1 MRKDLTSEASRR
13 LHRRRGRVLI
23 AASAAVLI
31 VGSALSMGIA
41 VAWRHDRKDAAAKR
55 FRADEQLLESNVRAT
70 VSTYVHALQ
79 VTRGF
84 FGADPAATRPQF
96 LAFAGSL
103 DFKDSTPGLLALESI
118 RADAASAT
126 TAGPDIAYPIDMVA
140 PRSAAIGL
148 LWRDLAYDPSVR
160 KALPLVARRGG
171 VMMMPPRVDVFRH
184 VRMLLVG
191 SVSQDQGLPAR
202 WVGASIDPAIFG
214 IQAIGEVPPGIRA
227 SLEWGSDGQVLAT
240 VAAPGAAA
248 DRPTLLS
255 TSLPIQAEGTDW
267 MLDVTATSDYD
278 PLVLAFPW
286 RPFAAGLVPAIVM
299 ALILFVLGRSRIE
312 ALDMATR
319 LGKDLAASE
328 ARAKAVM
335 ESAVEAILTTDAVGH
350 VESVNPAAE
359 VLFGWA
365 EAEIVGR
372 PITVV
377 VPGLEP
383 SGEHESL
390 DDLHRGPSERMMEAI
405 RKDEQR
411 LPVDVSMSSTTI
423 GGREMFTLIARDA
436 TLRKLYED
444 QLEHQATHDPL
455 TGLANRTL
463 FDELLVR
470 AAYRADRSGRPV
482 AVLFLDLDGFKDVN
496 DLFGHPSGDRVLSE
510 TSRRLE
516 AVVRPGDMVARMG
529 GDEFVVLCE
538 HLSEPRDAERIATRI
553 VQAVGKPIPLA
564 TGVATVTASVGIALG
579 EPGETAAS
587 LIGRADEAMY
597 RMKQGGKAGFLFA
610 GAAGG

>member
-31 VGSALSMGIA
+31 VGSALSTGIA

-84 FGADPAATRPQF
+84 LRADPAATRPQF

-103 DFKDSTPGLLALESI
+103 DLKDSTPGLLALESI

-126 TAGPDIAYPIDMVA
+126 TGGPDIAYPIDMVA

-160 KALPLVARRGG
+160 RALPLVARRGG

-191 SVSQDQGLPAR
+191 SVSQDQAPAR

-214 IQAIGEVPPGIRA
+214 SQAIGEVPPGIRA

-240 VAAPGAAA
+240 AAAPGAAA

-372 PITVV
+372 PIAVV

-383 SGEHESL
+383 SGEHDGL

-482 AVLFLDLDGFKDVN
+482 AVLYLDLDGFKDVN
-496 DLFGHPSGDRVLSE
+496 DVFGHPSGDRVLSE

-538 HLSEPRDAERIATRI
+538 HLSEPSDAEKIATRI

>member
-55 FRADEQLLESNVRAT
+55 FRADEQLLETNVRAT
-70 VSTYVHALQ
+70 VSTYVHALE

-84 FGADPAATRPQF
+84 FRADPAATRPQF

-126 TAGPDIAYPIDMVA
+126 IGGPDIAYPIDMVA

-160 KALPLVARRGG
+160 RALPLVARRGG

-191 SVSQDQGLPAR
+191 SVGQGQGPAR

-214 IQAIGEVPPGIRA
+214 TQAIGEVPSGIRA
-227 SLEWGSDGQVLAT
+227 SLAWGSDGQILAT
-240 VAAPGAAA
+240 AAAPGADA

-255 TSLPIQAEGTDW
+255 TSLPIEAEGTDW

-286 RPFAAGLVPAIVM
+286 RPFAAGLLPAIVM

-365 EAEIVGR
+365 EAEIVDR
-372 PITVV
+372 PIAVV

-383 SGEHESL
+383 SGEH
-390 DDLHRGPSERMMEAI
+390 DGPDGLHRGPNERMMEAI

-463 FDELLVR
+463 FGELLVR
-470 AAYRADRSGRPV
+470 AAYRADRSGQPV
-482 AVLFLDLDGFKDVN
+482 AVLYLDLDGFKDVN
-496 DLFGHPSGDRVLSE
+496 DVFGHPSGDRVLSE

-516 AVVRPGDMVARMG
+516 AVVRPGDIVARMG

-538 HLSEPRDAERIATRI
+538 HLSEPTDAEKIATRI

>member
-31 VGSALSMGIA
+31 VGSALSTGIA

-55 FRADEQLLESNVRAT
+55 FRADEELLESNVRAT

-84 FGADPAATRPQF
+84 LRADPAATRPQF

-103 DFKDSTPGLLALESI
+103 DLKDSTPGLLALESI

-126 TAGPDIAYPIDMVA
+126 TGGPDIAYPIDMVA

-160 KALPLVARRGG
+160 RALPLVARRGG

-191 SVSQDQGLPAR
+191 SVSQDQGLAR

-214 IQAIGEVPPGIRA
+214 TQAIGEVPPGIRA

-240 VAAPGAAA
+240 AAAPGAAA

-312 ALDMATR
+312 ALDMATS

-372 PITVV
+372 PIAVV

-383 SGEHESL
+383 SGEHDGL

-482 AVLFLDLDGFKDVN
+482 AVLYLDLDGFKDVN
-496 DLFGHPSGDRVLSE
+496 DVFGHPSGDRVLSE

-538 HLSEPRDAERIATRI
+538 HLSEPSDAEKIATRI

>member
-31 VGSALSMGIA
+31 VGSALSTGIA

-84 FGADPAATRPQF
+84 LRADPAATRPQF

-126 TAGPDIAYPIDMVA
+126 AGGPDIAYPIDMVA

-160 KALPLVARRGG
+160 RALPLVARRGG

-191 SVSQDQGLPAR
+191 SVSQDQGLAR

-214 IQAIGEVPPGIRA
+214 TQAIGEVPPGIRA

-240 VAAPGAAA
+240 AAAPGAAA

-312 ALDMATR
+312 ALDMATS

-372 PITVV
+372 PIAVV

-383 SGEHESL
+383 SGEHDGL

-482 AVLFLDLDGFKDVN
+482 AVLYLDLDGFKDVN
-496 DLFGHPSGDRVLSE
+496 DVFGHPSGDRVLSE

-538 HLSEPRDAERIATRI
+538 HLSEPSDAEKIATRI

>member
-31 VGSALSMGIA
+31 VGSALSTGIA

-84 FGADPAATRPQF
+84 LRADPAATRPQF

-126 TAGPDIAYPIDMVA
+126 TGGPDIAYPIDMVA

-160 KALPLVARRGG
+160 RALPLVARRGG

-191 SVSQDQGLPAR
+191 SVSQDEGLAR

-214 IQAIGEVPPGIRA
+214 TQAIGEVPPGIRA

-240 VAAPGAAA
+240 AAAPGAAA

-312 ALDMATR
+312 ALDMATS

-372 PITVV
+372 PIAVV

-383 SGEHESL
+383 SGDNEGL
-390 DDLHRGPSERMMEAI
+390 DGLHRGPNERMMEAI

-482 AVLFLDLDGFKDVN
+482 AVLYLDLDGFKDVN
-496 DLFGHPSGDRVLSE
+496 DVFGHPSGDRVLSE

-538 HLSEPRDAERIATRI
+538 HLSEPSDAETIATRI

>member
-70 VSTYVHALQ
+70 VSTYVHALE

-84 FGADPAATRPQF
+84 FRADPAATRPQF

-118 RADAASAT
+118 RADAASVT
-126 TAGPDIAYPIDMVA
+126 TGGPDIAYPIDMVA

-160 KALPLVARRGG
+160 RALPLVARRGG

-191 SVSQDQGLPAR
+191 SVSQDQGLAR

-214 IQAIGEVPPGIRA
+214 TQAIGEVPPGIRA

-240 VAAPGAAA
+240 AAAPGAAA

-312 ALDMATR
+312 ALDMATS

-372 PITVV
+372 PIAVV

-383 SGEHESL
+383 SGDNEGL
-390 DDLHRGPSERMMEAI
+390 DGLHRGPNERMMEAI

-482 AVLFLDLDGFKDVN
+482 AVLYLDLDGFKDVN
-496 DLFGHPSGDRVLSE
+496 DVFGHPSGDRVLSE

-538 HLSEPRDAERIATRI
+538 HLSEPSDAEMIATRI

>member
-1 MRKDLTSEASRR
+1 
-13 LHRRRGRVLI
+13 VLI

-55 FRADEQLLESNVRAT
+55 FRADEQLLETNVRAT
-70 VSTYVHALQ
+70 VSTYVHALE

-84 FGADPAATRPQF
+84 FRADPAATRPQF

-126 TAGPDIAYPIDMVA
+126 SGGPDIAYPIDMVA

-160 KALPLVARRGG
+160 RALPLVARRGG

-191 SVSQDQGLPAR
+191 SVGQGRGPDR

-214 IQAIGEVPPGIRA
+214 TQAIGDVPPGIRA
-227 SLEWGSDGQVLAT
+227 SLAWGSDGQVLAT
-240 VAAPGAAA
+240 AAAPGA
-248 DRPTLLS
+248 DGERPTLLS
-255 TSLPIQAEGTDW
+255 TSLPIEAEGTDW

-372 PITVV
+372 AIALV
-377 VPGLEP
+377 VPGLEL
-383 SGEHESL
+383 SGEHDGL
-390 DDLHRGPSERMMEAI
+390 DDLHRVPNERMMEAI

-423 GGREMFTLIARDA
+423 GGREMITLIARDA

-470 AAYRADRSGRPV
+470 AAYRADRSGQPV
-482 AVLFLDLDGFKDVN
+482 AVLYLDLDGFKDVN
-496 DLFGHPSGDRVLSE
+496 DVFGHPSGDRVLSE

-538 HLSEPRDAERIATRI
+538 HLSEPSDAETIATRI

>member
-23 AASAAVLI
+23 AASAAVLV

-41 VAWRHDRKDAAAKR
+41 VAWRHDRQDAAAKR

-84 FGADPAATRPQF
+84 FRADPAATRPQF

-118 RADAASAT
+118 RANAASVT
-126 TAGPDIAYPIDMVA
+126 TGGPDIAYPIDMVA

-160 KALPLVARRGG
+160 RALPLVARRGG

-191 SVSQDQGLPAR
+191 SVSQDQGPAR

-214 IQAIGEVPPGIRA
+214 TQAIGEVPPGIRA
-227 SLEWGSDGQVLAT
+227 SLGWGSDGQVLAT
-240 VAAPGAAA
+240 AAAPGAAA

-312 ALDMATR
+312 ALDMATG

-372 PITVV
+372 PIAVV
-377 VPGLEP
+377 VPGLEL
-383 SGEHESL
+383 SGEHDGL
-390 DDLHRGPSERMMEAI
+390 DDLHWGPSERMMEAI

-411 LPVDVSMSSTTI
+411 LPVDMSMSSTTI

-482 AVLFLDLDGFKDVN
+482 AVLYLDLDGFKDVN
-496 DLFGHPSGDRVLSE
+496 DVFGHPSGDRVLSE

-538 HLSEPRDAERIATRI
+538 HLSEPSDAERIATRI

>member
-23 AASAAVLI
+23 AASAAVLV

-41 VAWRHDRKDAAAKR
+41 VAWRHDRQDAAAKR

-84 FGADPAATRPQF
+84 FRADPAATRPQF

-118 RADAASAT
+118 RADAASVT
-126 TAGPDIAYPIDMVA
+126 SGGPDIAYPIDMVA

-160 KALPLVARRGG
+160 RALPLVARRGG

-191 SVSQDQGLPAR
+191 SVSQDQGPAR

-214 IQAIGEVPPGIRA
+214 TQAIGEVPPGIRA
-227 SLEWGSDGQVLAT
+227 SLGRGSDGQVLAT
-240 VAAPGAAA
+240 AVAPGAAA

-312 ALDMATR
+312 ALDMATS

-372 PITVV
+372 PIAVV
-377 VPGLEP
+377 VPGLEL
-383 SGEHESL
+383 SGEHDGL
-390 DDLHRGPSERMMEAI
+390 DDLHWGPSERMMEAI

-423 GGREMFTLIARDA
+423 GGREMLTLIARDA

-470 AAYRADRSGRPV
+470 AAYQADRSGRPV
-482 AVLFLDLDGFKDVN
+482 AVLYLDLDGFKDVN
-496 DLFGHPSGDRVLSE
+496 DVFGHPSGDRVLSE

-538 HLSEPRDAERIATRI
+538 HLSEPSDAEKIATRI

>member
-31 VGSALSMGIA
+31 VGSALSTGIA

-84 FGADPAATRPQF
+84 LRADPAATRPQF

-103 DFKDSTPGLLALESI
+103 DLKDSTPGLLALESI

-126 TAGPDIAYPIDMVA
+126 TGGPDIAYPIDMVA

-160 KALPLVARRGG
+160 RALPLVARRGG

-191 SVSQDQGLPAR
+191 SVSQDQGLAR

-214 IQAIGEVPPGIRA
+214 TQAIGEVPPGIRA

-240 VAAPGAAA
+240 AAAPGAAA

-312 ALDMATR
+312 ALDMATS

-372 PITVV
+372 PIAVV

-383 SGEHESL
+383 SGDNEGL
-390 DDLHRGPSERMMEAI
+390 DGLHRGPNERMMEAI

-482 AVLFLDLDGFKDVN
+482 AVLYLDLDGFKDVN
-496 DLFGHPSGDRVLSE
+496 DVFGHPSGDRVLSE

-538 HLSEPRDAERIATRI
+538 HLSEPSDAEKIATRI

>member
-41 VAWRHDRKDAAAKR
+41 VAWRHDRQDAAAKR

-84 FGADPAATRPQF
+84 FRADPAATRPQF

-118 RADAASAT
+118 RADAASVT
-126 TAGPDIAYPIDMVA
+126 TDGPDIAYPIDMVA

-160 KALPLVARRGG
+160 RALPLVARRGG

-191 SVSQDQGLPAR
+191 AVSQDQGPAR
-202 WVGASIDPAIFG
+202 WVGGSIDPAIFG
-214 IQAIGEVPPGIRA
+214 TQAIGQVPPGIRA
-227 SLEWGSDGQVLAT
+227 SLGWGSDGQVLAT
-240 VAAPGAAA
+240 AAAPGAAA

-278 PLVLAFPW
+278 PLALAFPW

-312 ALDMATR
+312 ALDMATS

-372 PITVV
+372 PIAVV
-377 VPGLEP
+377 VPGLEL
-383 SGEHESL
+383 SGEHDGL
-390 DDLHRGPSERMMEAI
+390 DDLHWGPSERMMEAI

-411 LPVDVSMSSTTI
+411 LPVDMSMSSTTI

-482 AVLFLDLDGFKDVN
+482 AVLYLDLDGFKDVN

-538 HLSEPRDAERIATRI
+538 HLSEPSDAEKIATRI

>member
-31 VGSALSMGIA
+31 VGSALSTGIA

-84 FGADPAATRPQF
+84 LRADPAATRPQF

-103 DFKDSTPGLLALESI
+103 DLKDSTPGLLALESI

-126 TAGPDIAYPIDMVA
+126 TGGPDIAYPIDMVA

-160 KALPLVARRGG
+160 RALPLVARRGG

-191 SVSQDQGLPAR
+191 SVSQDQGLAR

-214 IQAIGEVPPGIRA
+214 TQAIGEVPPGIRA

-240 VAAPGAAA
+240 AAAPGAAA

-312 ALDMATR
+312 ALDMATS

-372 PITVV
+372 PIAVV

-383 SGEHESL
+383 SGEHDGL

-455 TGLANRTL
+455 TGLASRTL

-482 AVLFLDLDGFKDVN
+482 AVLYLDLDGFKDVN
-496 DLFGHPSGDRVLSE
+496 DVFGHPSGDRVLSE

-538 HLSEPRDAERIATRI
+538 HLSEPSDAEKIATRI

>member
-55 FRADEQLLESNVRAT
+55 FRADEQLLETNVRAT
-70 VSTYVHALQ
+70 VSTYVHALE

-84 FGADPAATRPQF
+84 FRADPAATRPQF

-126 TAGPDIAYPIDMVA
+126 SGGPDIAYPIDMVA

-160 KALPLVARRGG
+160 RALPLVARRGG

-191 SVSQDQGLPAR
+191 SVGQGRGPDR

-214 IQAIGEVPPGIRA
+214 TQAIGDVPPGIRA
-227 SLEWGSDGQVLAT
+227 SLAWGSDGQVLAT
-240 VAAPGAAA
+240 AAAPGA
-248 DRPTLLS
+248 DGERPTLLS
-255 TSLPIQAEGTDW
+255 TSLPIEAEGTDW

-372 PITVV
+372 AIALV
-377 VPGLEP
+377 VPGLEL
-383 SGEHESL
+383 SGEHDGL
-390 DDLHRGPSERMMEAI
+390 DDLHRVPNERMMEAI

-423 GGREMFTLIARDA
+423 GGREMITLIARDA

-470 AAYRADRSGRPV
+470 AAYRADRSGQPV
-482 AVLFLDLDGFKDVN
+482 AVLYLDLDGFKDVN
-496 DLFGHPSGDRVLSE
+496 DVFGHPSGDRVLSE

-538 HLSEPRDAERIATRI
+538 HLSEPSDAETIATRI

>member
-1 MRKDLTSEASRR
+1 MRKDLTSEASRW

-23 AASAAVLI
+23 ASSAAVLI

-41 VAWRHDRKDAAAKR
+41 VSWRQDRKDAAAKR

-70 VSTYVHALQ
+70 VSTYIHALQ

-84 FGADPAATRPQF
+84 FRADRSATRPQF
-96 LAFAGSL
+96 LTFASSL

-118 RADAASAT
+118 RANVPSAIT
-126 TAGPDIAYPIDMVA
+126 GGPDIAYPIDMVA
-140 PRSAAIGL
+140 PHSAAVGL

-160 KALPLVARRGG
+160 RALPLVARRGG
-171 VMMMPPRVDVFRH
+171 VMMMPPRIDVFRH

-191 SVSQDQGLPAR
+191 SVTQDEGSAR
-202 WVGASIDPAIFG
+202 WVGASIDPAIFAT
-214 IQAIGEVPPGIRA
+214 QAIGEVPPGIRA
-227 SLEWGSDGQVLAT
+227 SLRWGTDGQVLAT
-240 VAAPGAAA
+240 AAAPEAAA

-267 MLDVTATSDYD
+267 MLDVTATSEYD
-278 PLVLAFPW
+278 PMVVAFPW

-299 ALILFVLGRSRIE
+299 ALILFILGRSRIE

-372 PITVV
+372 PIAVV
-377 VPGLEP
+377 VPGLEL
-383 SGEHESL
+383 SGEHDGLE
-390 DDLHRGPSERMMEAI
+390 DLHWGPRERMVEAI

-411 LPVDVSMSSTTI
+411 LPVDVSMSPTTI

-482 AVLFLDLDGFKDVN
+482 AVLYLDLDGFKDVN
-496 DLFGHPSGDRVLSE
+496 DVFGHPSGDRVLSE

-538 HLSEPRDAERIATRI
+538 HLSEPSDVEKIATRI

-564 TGVATVTASVGIALG
+564 SGVATVTASVGIALG

-587 LIGRADEAMY
+587 LVARADEAMY

>member
-1 MRKDLTSEASRR
+1 
-13 LHRRRGRVLI
+13 
-23 AASAAVLI
+23 
-31 VGSALSMGIA
+31 
-41 VAWRHDRKDAAAKR
+41 
-55 FRADEQLLESNVRAT
+55 
-70 VSTYVHALQ
+70 
-79 VTRGF
+79 
-84 FGADPAATRPQF
+84 
-96 LAFAGSL
+96 
-103 DFKDSTPGLLALESI
+103 
-118 RADAASAT
+118 
-126 TAGPDIAYPIDMVA
+126 MVA
-140 PRSAAIGL
+140 PRSATIGL

-160 KALPLVARRGG
+160 RALPLVARRGG

-191 SVSQDQGLPAR
+191 SVSQDEGPAR

-214 IQAIGEVPPGIRA
+214 TQAIGEVPPGIRA

-240 VAAPGAAA
+240 AAAPGAAT

-383 SGEHESL
+383 SGEHEGL

-482 AVLFLDLDGFKDVN
+482 AVLYLDLDGFKDVN
-496 DLFGHPSGDRVLSE
+496 DVFGHPSGDRVLSE

-538 HLSEPRDAERIATRI
+538 HLFEPSDAERIATRI

>member
-55 FRADEQLLESNVRAT
+55 FRADEQLLETNVRAT
-70 VSTYVHALQ
+70 VSTYVHALE

-84 FGADPAATRPQF
+84 FRADPAATRPQF

-126 TAGPDIAYPIDMVA
+126 AGGPGIAYPIDMVA

-160 KALPLVARRGG
+160 RALPLVARRGG

-191 SVSQDQGLPAR
+191 SVSQDQGPAR

-214 IQAIGEVPPGIRA
+214 TQAIGGVPPGIRA
-227 SLEWGSDGQVLAT
+227 SLEWGSDGQVHAT
-240 VAAPGAAA
+240 AAAPGAAA

-255 TSLPIQAEGTDW
+255 ASLPIEAEGTDW

-372 PITVV
+372 PIAVV
-377 VPGLEP
+377 VPGLER
-383 SGEHESL
+383 SGEHDGL
-390 DDLHRGPSERMMEAI
+390 DELHRGPSERMMEAI

-482 AVLFLDLDGFKDVN
+482 AVLYLDLDGFKDVN
-496 DLFGHPSGDRVLSE
+496 DVFGHPSGDRVLSE

-538 HLSEPRDAERIATRI
+538 HLSEPSDAERIATRI

>member
-55 FRADEQLLESNVRAT
+55 FRADEQLLETNVRAT
-70 VSTYVHALQ
+70 VSTYVHALE

-84 FGADPAATRPQF
+84 FRADPAATRPQF

-126 TAGPDIAYPIDMVA
+126 SGGPDIAYPIDMVA

-160 KALPLVARRGG
+160 RALPLVARRGG

-191 SVSQDQGLPAR
+191 SVGQGRGPDR

-214 IQAIGEVPPGIRA
+214 TQAIGDVPPGIRA
-227 SLEWGSDGQVLAT
+227 SLAWGSDGQVLAT
-240 VAAPGAAA
+240 AAAPGA
-248 DRPTLLS
+248 DGERPTLLS
-255 TSLPIQAEGTDW
+255 TSLPIEAEGTDW

-372 PITVV
+372 AIALV
-377 VPGLEP
+377 VPGLEL
-383 SGEHESL
+383 SGEHDGL
-390 DDLHRGPSERMMEAI
+390 DDLHRVPNERMMEAI

-423 GGREMFTLIARDA
+423 GGREMITLIARDA

-470 AAYRADRSGRPV
+470 AAYRADRSGQPV
-482 AVLFLDLDGFKDVN
+482 AVLYLDLDGFKDVN
-496 DLFGHPSGDRVLSE
+496 DVFGHPSGDRCSPRRRGGSKRWCVRVTCWPGWAE
-510 TSRRLE
+510 TNSSSSASSSPSRAMRRRSRRGSC
-516 AVVRPGDMVARMG
+516 RPSASRSRWRRGWRPSRRASGSRSGNPARPPPHSSAG
-529 GDEFVVLCE
+529 RTKRC
-538 HLSEPRDAERIATRI
+538 
-553 VQAVGKPIPLA
+553 
-564 TGVATVTASVGIALG
+564 TG
-579 EPGETAAS
+579 
-587 LIGRADEAMY
+587 
-597 RMKQGGKAGFLFA
+597 
-610 GAAGG
+610 

>member
-31 VGSALSMGIA
+31 VGSALSTGIA

-84 FGADPAATRPQF
+84 LRADPAATRPQF

-126 TAGPDIAYPIDMVA
+126 TGGPDIAYPIDMVA

-160 KALPLVARRGG
+160 RALPLVARRGG
-171 VMMMPPRVDVFRH
+171 VIMMPPRVDVFRH

-191 SVSQDQGLPAR
+191 SVSQDQGPAR

-214 IQAIGEVPPGIRA
+214 TQAIGEVPPGIRA

-240 VAAPGAAA
+240 SAAPGAAA

-372 PITVV
+372 PIAVV

-383 SGEHESL
+383 SGEHDGL

-482 AVLFLDLDGFKDVN
+482 AVLYLDLDGFKDVN
-496 DLFGHPSGDRVLSE
+496 DVFGHPSGDRVLSE

-538 HLSEPRDAERIATRI
+538 HLSEPSDAEKIATRI

>member
-23 AASAAVLI
+23 AASAAVLV

-41 VAWRHDRKDAAAKR
+41 VAWRHDRQDAAAKR

-84 FGADPAATRPQF
+84 FRADPAATRPQF

-118 RADAASAT
+118 RADAASVT
-126 TAGPDIAYPIDMVA
+126 SGGPDIAYPIDMVA

-160 KALPLVARRGG
+160 RALPLVARRGG

-191 SVSQDQGLPAR
+191 SVSQDQGPAR

-214 IQAIGEVPPGIRA
+214 TQAIGEVPPGIRA
-227 SLEWGSDGQVLAT
+227 SLGRGSDGQVLAT
-240 VAAPGAAA
+240 AVAPGAAA

-312 ALDMATR
+312 ALDMATS

-372 PITVV
+372 PIAVV
-377 VPGLEP
+377 VPGLEL
-383 SGEHESL
+383 SGEHDGM
-390 DDLHRGPSERMMEAI
+390 DDLHWGPSERMMEAI

-423 GGREMFTLIARDA
+423 GGREMLTLIARDA

-470 AAYRADRSGRPV
+470 AAYQADRSGRPV
-482 AVLFLDLDGFKDVN
+482 AVLYLDLDGFKDVN
-496 DLFGHPSGDRVLSE
+496 DVFGHPSGDRVLSE

-538 HLSEPRDAERIATRI
+538 HLSEPSDAEKIATRI

>member
-31 VGSALSMGIA
+31 VGSALSTGIA

-84 FGADPAATRPQF
+84 LRADPAATRPQF

-103 DFKDSTPGLLALESI
+103 DLKDSTPGLLALESI

-126 TAGPDIAYPIDMVA
+126 TGGPDIAYPIDMVA

-160 KALPLVARRGG
+160 RALPLVARRGG

-191 SVSQDQGLPAR
+191 SVSQDQGLAR

-214 IQAIGEVPPGIRA
+214 TQAIGEVPPGIRA

-240 VAAPGAAA
+240 AAAPGAAA

-312 ALDMATR
+312 ALDMATS

-372 PITVV
+372 PIAVV

-383 SGEHESL
+383 WGEHDGL

-482 AVLFLDLDGFKDVN
+482 AVLYLDLDGFKDVN
-496 DLFGHPSGDRVLSE
+496 DVFGHPSGDRVLSE

-538 HLSEPRDAERIATRI
+538 HLSEPSDAEKIATRI

>member
-1 MRKDLTSEASRR
+1 
-13 LHRRRGRVLI
+13 
-23 AASAAVLI
+23 
-31 VGSALSMGIA
+31 
-41 VAWRHDRKDAAAKR
+41 
-55 FRADEQLLESNVRAT
+55 
-70 VSTYVHALQ
+70 
-79 VTRGF
+79 
-84 FGADPAATRPQF
+84 
-96 LAFAGSL
+96 
-103 DFKDSTPGLLALESI
+103 
-118 RADAASAT
+118 
-126 TAGPDIAYPIDMVA
+126 
-140 PRSAAIGL
+140 
-148 LWRDLAYDPSVR
+148 
-160 KALPLVARRGG
+160 
-171 VMMMPPRVDVFRH
+171 
-184 VRMLLVG
+184 
-191 SVSQDQGLPAR
+191 
-202 WVGASIDPAIFG
+202 
-214 IQAIGEVPPGIRA
+214 
-227 SLEWGSDGQVLAT
+227 
-240 VAAPGAAA
+240 
-248 DRPTLLS
+248 
-255 TSLPIQAEGTDW
+255 
-267 MLDVTATSDYD
+267 
-278 PLVLAFPW
+278 
-286 RPFAAGLVPAIVM
+286 
-299 ALILFVLGRSRIE
+299 
-312 ALDMATR
+312 
-319 LGKDLAASE
+319 
-328 ARAKAVM
+328 M

-365 EAEIVGR
+365 ETEIVGR
-372 PITVV
+372 PIAVV

-383 SGEHESL
+383 SGEHEGL

-470 AAYRADRSGRPV
+470 ATYRADRSGRPV
-482 AVLFLDLDGFKDVN
+482 TVLYLDLDGFKDVN
-496 DLFGHPSGDRVLSE
+496 DVFGHPSGDRVLSE

-538 HLSEPRDAERIATRI
+538 HLFEPSDAERIATRI

>member
-1 MRKDLTSEASRR
+1 MRKDLISEASRR

-23 AASAAVLI
+23 AASVAVLI
-31 VGSALSMGIA
+31 LGSALSMEIA
-41 VAWRHDRKDAAAKR
+41 MSWRRDRRDATAKR
-55 FRADEQLLESNVRAT
+55 FQADEQLLESNVRST

-84 FGADPAATRPQF
+84 FRADAAATRSQF
-96 LAFAGSL
+96 LTFARSL

-118 RADAASAT
+118 RAGAGSPIG
-126 TAGPDIAYPIDMVA
+126 GPDVAYPIDMVA
-140 PRSAAIGL
+140 PRSATVGL

-160 KALPLVARRGG
+160 RALPLVARRGG
-171 VMMMPPRVDVFRH
+171 VMMMPPRIDVFRH

-191 SVSQDQGLPAR
+191 SVTQGQGSAR
-202 WVGASIDPAIFG
+202 WVGASIDPAIFAT
-214 IQAIGEVPPGIRA
+214 QAIGDVPPGIRA
-227 SLEWGSDGQVLAT
+227 SLRWGTDGQVLAT
-240 VAAPGAAA
+240 TAAA
-248 DRPTLLS
+248 QATADRATILS
-255 TSLPIQAEGTDW
+255 ASLPIQADGTGW
-267 MLDVTATSDYD
+267 MLDVVATSEYD
-278 PLVLAFPW
+278 PMVVAFPW

-312 ALDMATR
+312 ALDMATS

-335 ESAVEAILTTDAVGH
+335 ESAVEAILTSDAVGH

-359 VLFGWA
+359 LLFGWL
-365 EAEIVGR
+365 ETEIVGR
-372 PITVV
+372 PIAVV
-377 VPGLEP
+377 VPGLEL
-383 SGEHESL
+383 SGDHDGL
-390 DDLHRGPSERMMEAI
+390 DDLHWGPSERMMEAT
-405 RKDEQR
+405 RKDGER

-463 FDELLVR
+463 FEELLVR

-482 AVLFLDLDGFKDVN
+482 AVLYLDLDGFKDVN
-496 DLFGHPSGDRVLSE
+496 DVFGHQSGDRVLSE

-516 AVVRPGDMVARMG
+516 QVVRPGDMVARMG

-538 HLSEPRDAERIATRI
+538 HLSAPSDAETIATRI
-553 VQAVGKPIPLA
+553 VQAVGKPIALES
-564 TGVATVTASVGIALG
+564 GVATVTASVGIALG
-579 EPGETAAS
+579 ESGETASS
-587 LIGRADEAMY
+587 LVARADEAMY

>member
-31 VGSALSMGIA
+31 VGSALSTGIA

-84 FGADPAATRPQF
+84 LRADPAATRPQF

-103 DFKDSTPGLLALESI
+103 DLKDSTPGLLALESI

-126 TAGPDIAYPIDMVA
+126 TGGPDIAYPIDMVA

-160 KALPLVARRGG
+160 RALPLVARRGG

-191 SVSQDQGLPAR
+191 SVSQDQGLAR

-214 IQAIGEVPPGIRA
+214 TQAIGEVPPGIRA

-240 VAAPGAAA
+240 SAAPGAAA

-372 PITVV
+372 PIAVV

-383 SGEHESL
+383 SGEHDGL

-482 AVLFLDLDGFKDVN
+482 AVLYLDLDGFKDVN
-496 DLFGHPSGDRVLSE
+496 DVFGHPSGDRVLSE

-538 HLSEPRDAERIATRI
+538 HLSEPSDAEKIATRI

>member
-1 MRKDLTSEASRR
+1 MRKDLISETSRR

-23 AASAAVLI
+23 AASVAVLI
-31 VGSALSMGIA
+31 LGSALSMEIA
-41 VAWRHDRKDAAAKR
+41 MSWRRDRRDATAKR
-55 FRADEQLLESNVRAT
+55 FQADEQLLETNVRST
-70 VSTYVHALQ
+70 LSTYVHALQ

-84 FGADPAATRPQF
+84 FRADPAATRSQF
-96 LAFAGSL
+96 LTFASSL

-118 RADAASAT
+118 RAGAGST
-126 TAGPDIAYPIDMVA
+126 IGGPDVAYPIDMVA
-140 PRSAAIGL
+140 PRSATVGL

-171 VMMMPPRVDVFRH
+171 VMMMPPRIDVFRH

-191 SVSQDQGLPAR
+191 SVTQGQGPAR
-202 WVGASIDPAIFG
+202 WVGASIDPAIFAT
-214 IQAIGEVPPGIRA
+214 QAIGDVPPGIRA
-227 SLEWGSDGQVLAT
+227 SLRWGTDGQVLAT
-240 VAAPGAAA
+240 TAAA
-248 DRPTLLS
+248 QATADRATILS
-255 TSLPIQAEGTDW
+255 ASLPIQADGTGW
-267 MLDVTATSDYD
+267 MLDVVATSEYD
-278 PLVLAFPW
+278 PMVVAFPW

-312 ALDMATR
+312 ALDMATS

-335 ESAVEAILTTDAVGH
+335 ESAVEAILTSDAIGH
-350 VESVNPAAE
+350 IESVNPAAE
-359 VLFGWA
+359 LLFGWL
-365 EAEIVGR
+365 ETEIVGR
-372 PITVV
+372 PIAVV
-377 VPGLEP
+377 VPGLEL
-383 SGEHESL
+383 SGDHDGL
-390 DDLHRGPSERMMEAI
+390 DDFHWGPSERMMEAT
-405 RKDEQR
+405 RKDGER

-463 FDELLVR
+463 FEELLVR

-482 AVLFLDLDGFKDVN
+482 AVLYLDLDGFKDVN
-496 DLFGHPSGDRVLSE
+496 DVFGHQAGDRVLCE

-516 AVVRPGDMVARMG
+516 QVVRPGDMVARMG

-538 HLSEPRDAERIATRI
+538 HLSAPSDAETIATRI
-553 VQAVGKPIPLA
+553 VRAVGKPIALDS
-564 TGVATVTASVGIALG
+564 GVATVTASVGIALG
-579 EPGETAAS
+579 ESGETAAS
-587 LIGRADEAMY
+587 LVARADEAMY

>member
-31 VGSALSMGIA
+31 VGSALSTGIA

-84 FGADPAATRPQF
+84 LRADPAATRPQF

-103 DFKDSTPGLLALESI
+103 DLKDSTPGLLALESI

-126 TAGPDIAYPIDMVA
+126 TGGPDIAYPIDMVA

-160 KALPLVARRGG
+160 RALPLVARRGG

-191 SVSQDQGLPAR
+191 SVSQDQGPAR

-214 IQAIGEVPPGIRA
+214 TQAIGEVPPGIRA

-240 VAAPGAAA
+240 SAAPGAAA

-372 PITVV
+372 PIAVV

-383 SGEHESL
+383 SGEHDGL

-482 AVLFLDLDGFKDVN
+482 AVLYLDLDGFKDVN
-496 DLFGHPSGDRVLSE
+496 DVFGHPSGYRVRSE

-538 HLSEPRDAERIATRI
+538 HLSEPSDAEKIATRI

>member
-31 VGSALSMGIA
+31 VGSALSTGIA

-84 FGADPAATRPQF
+84 LRADPAATRPQF

-103 DFKDSTPGLLALESI
+103 DLKDSTPGLLALESI

-126 TAGPDIAYPIDMVA
+126 TGGPDIAYPIDMVA

-160 KALPLVARRGG
+160 RALPLVARRGG

-191 SVSQDQGLPAR
+191 SVSQDEGLAR

-214 IQAIGEVPPGIRA
+214 TQAIGEVPPGIRA

-240 VAAPGAAA
+240 AAAPGAAA

-312 ALDMATR
+312 ALDMATS

-372 PITVV
+372 PIAVV

-383 SGEHESL
+383 SGEHDGL

-482 AVLFLDLDGFKDVN
+482 AVLYLDLDGFKDVN
-496 DLFGHPSGDRVLSE
+496 DVFGHPSGDRVLSE

-538 HLSEPRDAERIATRI
+538 HLSEPSDAEKIATRI

>member
-1 MRKDLTSEASRR
+1 MRKDLISEASRR

-23 AASAAVLI
+23 AASVAVLI
-31 VGSALSMGIA
+31 LGSFLSMEIA
-41 VAWRHDRKDAAAKR
+41 VSWRGDRRDAAAKR

-70 VSTYVHALQ
+70 LSTYVHALQ

-84 FGADPAATRPQF
+84 FRADPAATRSQF
-96 LAFAGSL
+96 LTFANSL

-118 RADAASAT
+118 RAG
-126 TAGPDIAYPIDMVA
+126 AGSGETGAPDVAYPIDMVA
-140 PRSAAIGL
+140 PRSATVGL

-160 KALPLVARRGG
+160 RALPLVARRGG

-191 SVSQDQGLPAR
+191 SVTREGASAR
-202 WVGASIDPAIFG
+202 WVGASIDPAIFAT
-214 IQAIGEVPPGIRA
+214 QAIGDVPPGIRA
-227 SLEWGSDGQVLAT
+227 SLRWGTDGQVLAT
-240 VAAPGAAA
+240 TAAAQATA
-248 DRPTLLS
+248 DRPTIL
-255 TSLPIQAEGTDW
+255 TASLPIQADGTDW
-267 MLDVTATSDYD
+267 MLDVVATSEYD
-278 PLVLAFPW
+278 PMVVAFPW

-299 ALILFVLGRSRIE
+299 ALILFMLGRSRIE

-335 ESAVEAILTTDAVGH
+335 ESAVEAILTSDAVGH
-350 VESVNPAAE
+350 VESLNPAAE
-359 VLFGWA
+359 RLFGWL
-365 EAEIVGR
+365 ETEIVGR
-372 PITVV
+372 PIAVV
-377 VPGLEP
+377 VPGLEL
-383 SGEHESL
+383 SSEHDGL
-390 DDLHRGPSERMMEAI
+390 DDLHWGPSERMMEAL
-405 RKDEQR
+405 RKDGER
-411 LPVDVSMSSTTI
+411 LPVDVSMSSTAI

-436 TLRKLYED
+436 TVRKLYED

-463 FDELLVR
+463 FEELLVR

-482 AVLFLDLDGFKDVN
+482 AVLYIDLDGFKDVN
-496 DLFGHPSGDRVLSE
+496 DVFGHQSGDRVLSE

-516 AVVRPGDMVARMG
+516 QVVRPGDMVARMG

-538 HLSEPRDAERIATRI
+538 HLSTSSDAETIATRI
-553 VQAVGKPIPLA
+553 VQAVGRPIPLDA
-564 TGVATVTASVGIALG
+564 GVATVTASVGIALG
-579 EPGETAAS
+579 ESGETAAS
-587 LIGRADEAMY
+587 LVARADEAMY

>member
-31 VGSALSMGIA
+31 VGSALSTGIA

-84 FGADPAATRPQF
+84 LRADPAATRPQF

-103 DFKDSTPGLLALESI
+103 DLKDSTPGLLALESI

-126 TAGPDIAYPIDMVA
+126 TGGPDIAYPIDMVA

-160 KALPLVARRGG
+160 RALPLVARRGG

-191 SVSQDQGLPAR
+191 SVSQDQGLAR

-214 IQAIGEVPPGIRA
+214 TQAIGEVPPGIRA

-240 VAAPGAAA
+240 AAAPGAAA

-278 PLVLAFPW
+278 PLVFAFPW

-372 PITVV
+372 PIAVV

-383 SGEHESL
+383 SGEHDGL

-482 AVLFLDLDGFKDVN
+482 AVLYLDLDGFKDVN
-496 DLFGHPSGDRVLSE
+496 DVFGHPSGDRVLSE

-538 HLSEPRDAERIATRI
+538 HLSEPSDAETIATRI

>member
-126 TAGPDIAYPIDMVA
+126 TGGPDIAYPIDMVA
-140 PRSAAIGL
+140 PRSAVIGL

-191 SVSQDQGLPAR
+191 SVSREHGLPAR

-214 IQAIGEVPPGIRA
+214 TQAIGEVPPGIRA
-227 SLEWGSDGQVLAT
+227 SLEWGSDGQVLANA
-240 VAAPGAAA
+240 AAPGAAA

-335 ESAVEAILTTDAVGH
+335 ESAVEAILTTDAVGD

-383 SGEHESL
+383 SGEHEGL

-405 RKDEQR
+405 RKDERR

-482 AVLFLDLDGFKDVN
+482 AVLYLDLDGFKDVN
-496 DLFGHPSGDRVLSE
+496 DVFGHPSGDRVLSE

-538 HLSEPRDAERIATRI
+538 HLSEPSDAETIATRI

>member
-84 FGADPAATRPQF
+84 FQADPAATRPQF

-126 TAGPDIAYPIDMVA
+126 TGGPDIAYPIDMVA

-160 KALPLVARRGG
+160 RALPLVARRGG

-191 SVSQDQGLPAR
+191 SVSRDQGPAR
-202 WVGASIDPAIFG
+202 WVGTSIDPAIFG
-214 IQAIGEVPPGIRA
+214 TQAIGDVPPGIRA
-227 SLEWGSDGQVLAT
+227 SLAWGSDGQVLAT
-240 VAAPGAAA
+240 AAAPGAAA

-299 ALILFVLGRSRIE
+299 ALILFVFGRSRIE

-383 SGEHESL
+383 SGEHEGL

-463 FDELLVR
+463 FDELLIR

-482 AVLFLDLDGFKDVN
+482 AVLYLDLDGFKDVN
-496 DLFGHPSGDRVLSE
+496 DVFGHPSGDRVLSE

-538 HLSEPRDAERIATRI
+538 HLSEPSDAEKIATRI

-597 RMKQGGKAGFLFA
+597 RMKQGGKAGFLVA

>member
-31 VGSALSMGIA
+31 VGSALSTGIA

-84 FGADPAATRPQF
+84 LRADPAATRPQF

-103 DFKDSTPGLLALESI
+103 DLKDSTPGLLALESI

-126 TAGPDIAYPIDMVA
+126 TGGPDIAYPIDMVA

-160 KALPLVARRGG
+160 RALPLVARRGG

-191 SVSQDQGLPAR
+191 SVSQDQGLAR

-214 IQAIGEVPPGIRA
+214 TQAIGEVPPGIRA

-240 VAAPGAAA
+240 SAAPGAAA

-312 ALDMATR
+312 ALDMATS

-372 PITVV
+372 PIAVV

-383 SGEHESL
+383 SGEHDGL

-482 AVLFLDLDGFKDVN
+482 AVLYLDLDGFKDVN
-496 DLFGHPSGDRVLSE
+496 DVFGHPSGDRVLSE

-538 HLSEPRDAERIATRI
+538 HLSEPSDAEKIATRI

>member
-1 MRKDLTSEASRR
+1 M
-13 LHRRRGRVLI
+13 
-23 AASAAVLI
+23 
-31 VGSALSMGIA
+31 
-41 VAWRHDRKDAAAKR
+41 R
-55 FRADEQLLESNVRAT
+55 FRADEQLLESNVRST
-70 VSTYVHALQ
+70 VSTYIHALQ

-84 FGADPAATRPQF
+84 FRADPAATPSQF
-96 LAFAGSL
+96 LTFTSSL
-103 DFKDSTPGLLALESI
+103 DFKDSTPALTALESI
-118 RADAASAT
+118 RADARRET
-126 TAGPDIAYPIDMVA
+126 TGGPDVAYPIDMVA
-140 PRSAAIGL
+140 PRSAAVGL

-160 KALPLVARRGG
+160 EALPLVARLGG
-171 VMMMPPRVDVFRH
+171 VMMMPPRIDVFRH

-191 SVSQDQGLPAR
+191 SVTQDAGAAR
-202 WVGASIDPAIFG
+202 WVGASIDPAIFAT
-214 IQAIGEVPPGIRA
+214 QAMGEVPPGIRA
-227 SLEWGSDGQVLAT
+227 SLRWGTEGQILGTAT
-240 VAAPGAAA
+240 GPEGAA

-372 PITVV
+372 PIAVV

-383 SGEHESL
+383 SGEHDGL
-390 DDLHRGPSERMMEAI
+390 DDLHWGPSERMMEAI

-470 AAYRADRSGRPV
+470 AAYRADRNGRPV
-482 AVLFLDLDGFKDVN
+482 AVLYLDLDGFKDVN
-496 DLFGHPSGDRVLSE
+496 DVFGHPSGDRVLSE

-538 HLSEPRDAERIATRI
+538 HLSEPSDAEKIATRI

-610 GAAGG
+610 GATGG